1 MTPLRRTKLG
11 SAAFAATLVMWIA
24 SGTAAPQRDVVTTSS
39 GQQLRIEPVTTNF
52 RTIWDMVW
60 APDGEMWVTE
70 RGGRVSRIDVATG
83 RVTPVGEIDVLERGE
98 SGLMGM
104 AFHPDFPRE
113 PRVCLAQSFGAEGG
127 IRNRLI
133 GCATRAAAS
142 ACPRR
147 SSTTSRAEG
156 ITMGRGSPSAE
167 TACST

>member
-133 GCATRAAAS
+133 RVRYES
-142 ACPRR
+142 
-147 SSTTSRAEG
+147 
-156 ITMGRGSPSAE
+156 GRLGVPE
-167 TACST
+167 TLIDNI